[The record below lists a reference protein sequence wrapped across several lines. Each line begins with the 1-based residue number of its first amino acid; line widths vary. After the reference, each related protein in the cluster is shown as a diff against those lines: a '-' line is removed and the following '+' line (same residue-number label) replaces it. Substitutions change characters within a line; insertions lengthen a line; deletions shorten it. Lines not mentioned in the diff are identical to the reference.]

1 MNNDATIR
9 GLAERVTVAVRAEP
23 RKAGALAL
31 LLIVLGVLWVKVFL
45 LAQST
50 PSTVEAAAEHAPKTE
65 LKDLVPR
72 PQASQ
77 AARSL
82 IEWTKQP
89 VPPSSKNLFMVDFEH
104 FRRDAAK
111 VLSTPITGTDGF
123 WDQLEKSLA
132 IRADLE
138 KARSLL
144 LEDVRN
150 RATRLKLHSTV
161 MNSGHPKA
169 LVNGTLLGE
178 GDMIEGFKVI
188 RIEAHRIVVEREG
201 VRLEVLYRF

>member
-1 MNNDATIR
+1 MSEDTTIR
-9 GLAERVTVAVRAEP
+9 GIAEKVTVAVRGEP
-23 RKAGALAL
+23 RKAGALAM
-31 LLIVLGVLWVKVFL
+31 LLIVLGVLWVKVLL
-45 LAQST
+45 LAHNT
-50 PSTVEAAAEHAPKTE
+50 PSEANATTGEAPRTE
-65 LKDLVPR
+65 VKDLVAR
-72 PQASQ
+72 PKASH

-82 IEWTKQP
+82 IEWTRQP
-89 VPPSSKNLFMVDFEH
+89 IPPSSKNLFMVDFEH

-111 VLSTPITGTDGF
+111 VPSTPIISGDGF
-123 WDQLEKSLA
+123 WDHLEKSLA
-132 IRADLE
+132 IRADQE
-138 KARSLL
+138 KARGLL

-178 GDMIEGFKVI
+178 GDMIDGFKVI

-201 VRLEVLYRF
+201 VRLEVLHRF